1 MKLNEVRQNIDLIDS
16 KILNL
21 LNDRM
26 EQGLLAKRF
35 KEKIEDPAREQE
47 VMKRVVSNPN
57 ALIESEFSENIYK
70 QIIAF
75 SKKLQ
80 SQPLS
85 LTGFQGEHGAYSEAA
100 VRHYN
105 KDYVTIPCTTFNEVF
120 EGVNSGLYDFGIV
133 PVENTLGGNVG
144 PVNELLINTDL
155 RIIGAIDMPVHHCL
169 LIAPGTDY
177 REVREVYSH
186 SQALA
191 QCRRFLSRNNLT
203 PIPFYDTAGAAKMLA
218 ETKPRGA
225 ACIAGS
231 MAAELYNLEIVKD
244 RVEDLGSNRTRF
256 LLLAKDDE
264 DREGNKCSVVF
275 TTEHKAG
282 TLFGVLR
289 IFAEA
294 GISLT
299 RIESIPNEPGDYS
312 YFIDFDG
319 SNKNPV
325 VMDALDKVEK
335 QTTGLKILGFYNEKK
350 VDG

>member
-80 SQPLS
+80 SQSLS
-85 LTGFQGEHGAYSEAA
+85 LTGFQG
-100 VRHYN
+100 HYN

-169 LIAPGTDY
+169 LS
-177 REVREVYSH
+177 EVREVYSH

-256 LLLAKDDE
+256 LLLAKHDE

-289 IFAEA
+289 IFADA

-325 VMDALDKVEK
+325 VIDALEKVEK

>member
-1 MKLNEVRQNIDLIDS
+1 
-16 KILNL
+16 
-21 LNDRM
+21 
-26 EQGLLAKRF
+26 
-35 KEKIEDPAREQE
+35 
-47 VMKRVVSNPN
+47 
-57 ALIESEFSENIYK
+57 
-70 QIIAF
+70 
-75 SKKLQ
+75 
-80 SQPLS
+80 
-85 LTGFQGEHGAYSEAA
+85 
-100 VRHYN
+100 
-105 KDYVTIPCTTFNEVF
+105 
-120 EGVNSGLYDFGIV
+120 
-133 PVENTLGGNVG
+133 
-144 PVNELLINTDL
+144 
-155 RIIGAIDMPVHHCL
+155 
-169 LIAPGTDY
+169 
-177 REVREVYSH
+177 
-186 SQALA
+186 
-191 QCRRFLSRNNLT
+191 
-203 PIPFYDTAGAAKMLA
+203 MLA

-231 MAAELYNLEIVKD
+231 MAADLYNLEIVKD
-244 RVEDLGSNRTRF
+244 QVEDLGSNRTRF